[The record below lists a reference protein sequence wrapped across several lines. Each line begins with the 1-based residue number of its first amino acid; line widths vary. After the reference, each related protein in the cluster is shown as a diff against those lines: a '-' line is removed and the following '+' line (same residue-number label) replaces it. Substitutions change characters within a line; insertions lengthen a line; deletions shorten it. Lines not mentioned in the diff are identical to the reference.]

1 MSDIAE
7 RLAAILDEMVNERV
21 AKALAETKPA
31 NDEYIDATA
40 AAALASVSIKTV
52 RRWIRDG
59 RLPAYRAG
67 RVCRVKRADL
77 EALLH
82 DGVRPVRKDVRLS
95 PEAQARRDFG

>member
-1 MSDIAE
+1 MTAIDK
-7 RLAAILDEMVNERV
+7 LAASIAAAFAEFLREAP
-21 AKALAETKPA
+21 AKEQAPEA
-31 NDEYIDATA
+31 EYIDATA